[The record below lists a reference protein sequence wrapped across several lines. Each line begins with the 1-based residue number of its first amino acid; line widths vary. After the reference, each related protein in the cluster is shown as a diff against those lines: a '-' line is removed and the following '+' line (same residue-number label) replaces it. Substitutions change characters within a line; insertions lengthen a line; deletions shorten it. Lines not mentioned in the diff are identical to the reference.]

1 MGILST
7 RSAKENFTRD
17 GFTRDEIDE
26 PPKWFFIP
34 CYFNII
40 WLARM
45 PLTCKHWTSVLT
57 LDFCFALFSHTILL
71 LLSMKVNQNRR
82 SFLVFNFPIC
92 LCNYHLKGFSAC
104 SHFQSHNHTITSW
117 PIEIA
122 QKTAQVDKINSRNLT
137 TPGNGSFVRTPFAS
151 HFSITFLPRYLTHS
165 RLFLSCADLSFFP
178 FWQIRH
184 FSNLKNVF
192 LYLVSN

>member
-1 MGILST
+1 
-7 RSAKENFTRD
+7 
-17 GFTRDEIDE
+17 
-26 PPKWFFIP
+26 
-34 CYFNII
+34 
-40 WLARM
+40 
-45 PLTCKHWTSVLT
+45 
-57 LDFCFALFSHTILL
+57 
-71 LLSMKVNQNRR
+71 MKVNQNRR

-92 LCNYHLKGFSAC
+92 LCNYHLKGFSAF

-178 FWQIRH
+178 FLTNP
-184 FSNLKNVF
+184 SF
-192 LYLVSN
+192 LPFEGCFPLSFVKLTASLMMR